1 MNENEDYGFE
11 DFEAALFADDYQTGS
26 DEGAEETETTGGDP
40 AQPEQDT
47 GNDGYGADH
56 SGENDAVTHTSESA
70 ETGAEG
76 GEQPDSGTNAEQTFT
91 IKVNK
96 EERTVSLEEMTAL
109 AQKGADYDRVKEQNQ
124 RSQQTIQD
132 LQSRLDG
139 ISEKQGVLDTLSFLA
154 EKTGSTMEQL
164 AETLYINYRK
174 SAGASEETAREEL
187 KSAKLQK
194 ELDTFREQQSQKQEQ
209 ENAEE
214 TRAQR
219 EFAEFQKEYPE
230 VALSEEL
237 VDKLLPDVR
246 NGMTLTAAYRKH
258 EKAQDAA
265 RIVELERKLKAVEQ
279 NAKNKRNSPGSQQDS
294 GGRNSMSDYE
304 EFEKALFG

>member
-11 DFEAALFADDYQTGS
+11 EFEAALFADDYQTGS
-26 DEGAEETETTGGDP
+26 DDGAEETETTGGDT

-47 GNDGYGADH
+47 GNDGDGADH
-56 SGENDAVTHTSESA
+56 SDENNADEHTSESE
-70 ETGAEG
+70 ETGAED
-76 GEQPDSGTNAEQTFT
+76 GEQHDGGTNAEQTFT

-124 RSQQTIQD
+124 KSQQTIQD

-139 ISEKQGVLDTLSFLA
+139 VSEKQGVLDTLSFLT

-164 AETLYINYRK
+164 AETLYVNYRK

-194 ELDTFREQQSQKQEQ
+194 ELDTFKEQQAQQQEQ

-219 EFAEFQKEYPE
+219 EFEEFQKEYPE

-237 VDKLLPDVR
+237 VNKLLPDVQK
-246 NGMTLTAAYRKH
+246 GMTLTAAYRKY

-265 RIVELERKLKAVEQ
+265 RIAELERKLKAVEQ
-279 NAKNKRNSPGSQQDS
+279 NAKNKRSSPGSQQDS